1 MYVTVLKIDIPVLT
15 DLDSHILKS
24 RKDPVEARLDAC
36 TTGFHEVEGWIL
48 RSGNILLW
56 RWVTKSFLR
65 PFSP

>member
-1 MYVTVLKIDIPVLT
+1 MTVLKTDIPVLI
-15 DLDSHILKS
+15 DLDSHTLKS
-24 RKDPVEARLDAC
+24 LVKARLDAC

-65 PFSP
+65 PFSPEH